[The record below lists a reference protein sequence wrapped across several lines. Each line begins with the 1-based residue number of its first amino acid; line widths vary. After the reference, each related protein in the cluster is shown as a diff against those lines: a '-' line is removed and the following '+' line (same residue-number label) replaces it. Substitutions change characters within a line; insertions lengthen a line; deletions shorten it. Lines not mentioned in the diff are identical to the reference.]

1 MEWKWNYG
9 QSVLVLPA
17 SVLSADATPEQ
28 LRVLLWLAS
37 DASLAGKPAQLAK
50 LADTDKAS
58 VAEILDYW
66 KALGVLTADGDGEST
81 NRRSPEK
88 PAEKTVKKP
97 QPEDAKK
104 PLLRAD
110 ELPVYNAAELA
121 NMMERRASL
130 RILLDACQNIFGK
143 MFNPHEI
150 NILFGMVDY
159 LKLDEEYILILLAH
173 CKRLEIKSFRQVER
187 YAISLIDKG
196 ITSPGELEACLQ
208 EMEAAHQLEGKIRQ
222 MFGLKSRALTAKEK
236 NAIEKWASYGYG
248 EEIIRMAFETT
259 VNATGNAS
267 IPYAN
272 SILERWHSEGLK
284 TAEEIERRREAERQ
298 EKEGKSTLG
307 TSFQVNDF
315 FEAAL
320 QKSFRNNQDPQ

>member
-1 MEWKWNYG
+1 MELKWNYG

-37 DASLAGKPAQLAK
+37 DPSLCGKPAQLAK
-50 LADTDKAS
+50 LADTNRADLY
-58 VAEILDYW
+58 EILDYW
-66 KALGVLTADGDGEST
+66 KSCGVLTDGSEPPT
-81 NRRSPEK
+81 EA
-88 PAEKTVKKP
+88 PAKTVKKRTAEP
-97 QPEDAKK
+97 LEKSVPKK
-104 PLLRAD
+104 PLQRAD
-110 ELPVYNAAELA
+110 ELPVYNTEELA
-121 NMMERRASL
+121 DMMEKRASL

-196 ITSPGELEACLQ
+196 ITTADALETCVQ
-208 EMEAAHQLEGKIRQ
+208 EMEAAHQLENEIRR
-222 MFGLKSRALTAKEK
+222 MFGLKSRALTGKEK

-248 EEIIRMAFETT
+248 AEIIQKAYEIT
-259 VNATGNAS
+259 VNSTGNAS

-284 TAEEIERRREAERQ
+284 TAEEIDRKLAVERQ
-298 EKEGKSTLG
+298 EKENGKITLG
-307 TSFQVNDF
+307 NSFQIDDF

-320 QKSFRNNQDPQ
+320 QKSFRKDPNDQ

>member
-1 MEWKWNYG
+1 MELKWNYG

-37 DASLAGKPAQLAK
+37 DPTLAGKSAQLAK
-50 LADTDKAS
+50 LADTDRATLTD
-58 VAEILDYW
+58 ALQFW
-66 KALGVLTADGDGEST
+66 KSCGVLTEDGEIPSELAVKT
-81 NRRSPEK
+81 TKKKTAETTEK
-88 PAEKTVKKP
+88 PTKKIL
-97 QPEDAKK
+97 Q
-104 PLLRAD
+104 RAD
-110 ELPVYNAAELA
+110 ELPVYNTDELSD
-121 NMMERRASL
+121 MMEKRSSL
-130 RILLDACQNIFGK
+130 RLLLDACQNIFGK

-173 CKRLEIKSFRQVER
+173 CKKLEIKSFRAVER

-196 ITSPGELEACLQ
+196 ITTADALELCVQ
-208 EMEAAHQLEGKIRQ
+208 EMEAAHALEGEIRQ
-222 MFGLKSRALTAKEK
+222 MFGLKSRALTAKERT
-236 NAIEKWASYGYG
+236 AIEKWASYGYNA
-248 EEIIRMAFETT
+248 EIIRRAYEIT
-259 VNATGNAS
+259 VNSTANAS

-284 TAEEIERRREAERQ
+284 TAEEIDRRLTEERT
-298 EKEGKSTLG
+298 EKENKTALG
-307 TSFQVNDF
+307 NSFRTDDF

-320 QKSFRNNQDPQ
+320 QKSFRKN

>member
-1 MEWKWNYG
+1 MELKWNYG

-17 SVLSADATPEQ
+17 SVLTADATAEQ

-37 DASLAGKPAQLAK
+37 DASLLGKPAQLAK
-50 LADTDKAS
+50 LADVERSAVS
-58 VAEILDYW
+58 EILEYW
-66 KALGVLTADGDGEST
+66 RSCGVLTDGE
-81 NRRSPEK
+81 E
-88 PAEKTVKKP
+88 PAAPIASSKT
-97 QPEDAKK
+97 AKK
-104 PLLRAD
+104 KIATSEKKTLQRAD
-110 ELPVYNAAELA
+110 ELPVYNTEELSD
-121 NMMERRASL
+121 MMEKRASL

-187 YAISLIDKG
+187 YAISLMDKG
-196 ITSPGELEACLQ
+196 ITTADALEACVQ
-208 EMEAAHQLEGKIRQ
+208 EMEAAHQLEGVIRQ

-236 NAIEKWASYGYG
+236 NAIEKWTSYGYS
-248 EEIIRMAFETT
+248 EDVIRRAYEIT
-259 VNATGNAS
+259 VNSTGNAS

-272 SILERWHSEGLK
+272 SILERWHSLGLK
-284 TAEEIERRREAERQ
+284 TAEEIDRQLAEERT
-298 EKEGKSTLG
+298 EKEGKTTLG
-307 TSFQVNDF
+307 SSFQINDF

-320 QKSFRNNQDPQ
+320 RKSFQSDENPQ

>member
-1 MEWKWNYG
+1 MELKWNYG

-17 SVLSADATPEQ
+17 SVLTADATAEQ

-37 DASLAGKPAQLAK
+37 DASLIGKPAQLAK
-50 LADTDKAS
+50 LADVEKAAVS
-58 VAEILDYW
+58 EILEYW
-66 KALGVLTADGDGEST
+66 HSCGVLTDGKEISGESAASKPVKKKPVT
-81 NRRSPEK
+81 PEK
-88 PAEKTVKKP
+88 KSL
-97 QPEDAKK
+97 Q
-104 PLLRAD
+104 RAD
-110 ELPVYNAAELA
+110 ELPVYNTEELSD
-121 NMMERRASL
+121 MMEKRESL

-187 YAISLIDKG
+187 YAISLMDKG
-196 ITSPGELEACLQ
+196 ITTADALEACVQ
-208 EMEAAHQLEGKIRQ
+208 EMEAAHQLEGVIRQ

-236 NAIEKWASYGYG
+236 NFIEKWTSYGYG
-248 EEIIRMAFETT
+248 EEIIRRAYEIT
-259 VNATGNAS
+259 VNSTGNAS

-272 SILERWHSEGLK
+272 SILERWHSLGLK
-284 TAEEIERRREAERQ
+284 TASEIDRQLAEEKT
-298 EKEGKSTLG
+298 EKEGKTTLG
-307 TSFQVNDF
+307 SSFQINDF

-320 QKSFRNNQDPQ
+320 RKSFQSDENPQ

>member
-1 MEWKWNYG
+1 MDLKWNYG

-28 LRVLLWLAS
+28 IRVLLWLAS
-37 DASLAGKPAQLAK
+37 DASLLSKPAQLAK
-50 LADTDKAS
+50 LADTDKSS
-58 VAEILDYW
+58 VAEILNYW
-66 KALGVLTADGDGEST
+66 KDCGVLTSDEEAPTPRPS
-81 NRRSPEK
+81 
-88 PAEKTVKKP
+88 AEKAVKKT
-97 QPEDAKK
+97 QPEATKK

-110 ELPVYNAAELA
+110 ELPVYNTAELA
-121 NMMERRASL
+121 DMMERRSSL

-159 LKLDEEYILILLAH
+159 LKLEEEYILILLAH

-196 ITSPGELEACLQ
+196 ITSPDALEACLQ

-248 EEIIRMAFETT
+248 EDIIRRAFEIT
-259 VNATGNAS
+259 VNSTGNAS

-284 TAEEIERRREAERQ
+284 TAEEIDRRLEAERQ

-307 TSFQVNDF
+307 SSFQINDF